1 MPAKKKANNA
11 AGANAAAAVHLPER
25 LRDPAVFLAELAA
38 LCTNVEGLAVV
49 IAGARHHC
57 ADPRVQ
63 AAVLVALKKLIS
75 GVGDSVKVNGKTADS
90 NIGTLFELGALEA
103 ALAAM
108 SAHAAER
115 AVQAAACGMLASL
128 GDDDSPRAKAIRA
141 KFAELGAVAR
151 IMGVLD
157 AFPRDRELVAA
168 AVHVLGL
175 VSTGTAGTAQI
186 IALGGIERVL
196 MAMDNHPDGGRGVCN
211 RAVFFLNIT
220 SLSSPEAT
228 QRLVA
233 LGAAA
238 RVRGAMAA
246 PDAYALTTKFGQE
259 LHDRLPAVDFAT
271 YIFTQ
276 CVSLYIYIYVYVYA
290 CVCIYMYVYMHIY
303 I

>member
-63 AAVLVALKKLIS
+63 AAVLVALEELTYD
-75 GVGDSVKVNGKTADS
+75 DSVKVNGKTADS

-103 ALAAM
+103 TLAAM

-141 KFAELGAVAR
+141 KFAELGAFAR
-151 IMGVLD
+151 VMGVLD
-157 AFPRDRELVAA
+157 AFPRDRELVTAA
-168 AVHVLGL
+168 FQVLAVN
-175 VSTGTAGTAQI
+175 SMNTAGTAQI

-196 MAMDNHPDGGRGVCN
+196 MAMDNHPDGGRGVCYN
-211 RAVFFLNIT
+211 AVYILSVM
-220 SLSSPEAT
+220 SLTSPEAT
-228 QRLVA
+228 QRLAA

-238 RVRGAMAA
+238 RVRAAMAA
-246 PDAYALTTKFGQE
+246 PDAHALTTKFGQE
-259 LHDRLPAVDFAT
+259 LLDRLLAVDFAT
-271 YIFTQ
+271 HIFTQ
-276 CVSLYIYIYVYVYA
+276 CVSIYTYT
-290 CVCIYMYVYMHIY
+290 
-303 I
+303 

>member
-25 LRDPAVFLAELAA
+25 LRDPAVFLAELACRFAGSRTLAPA

-115 AVQAAACGMLASL
+115 AVQAAACGMLARL
-128 GDDDSPRAKAIRA
+128 GAFSPHATAIRA

-151 IMGVLD
+151 IMGALD
-157 AFPRDRELVAA
+157 AFPRDRELVKD
-168 AVHVLGL
+168 AVGVLGSL
-175 VSTGTAGTAQI
+175 MNGNTAGTAQI

-196 MAMDNHPDGGRGVCN
+196 MAMDNHPDSFVCVH
-211 RAVFFLNIT
+211 AVCFLSRM
-220 SLSSPEAT
+220 SLTSPEAT
-228 QRLVA
+228 QRLAA
-233 LGAAA
+233 LGAEA

-246 PDAYALTTKFGQE
+246 PDAHALTTEYGQE
-259 LHDRLPAVDFAT
+259 LLDRLLAVDFAT

-276 CVSLYIYIYVYVYA
+276 WVSIYTYT
-290 CVCIYMYVYMHIY
+290 
-303 I
+303 